1 MENKRKHYAFNRTYQ
16 PIQLKT
22 LLLILKNTVDECQ
35 GKDIMKMKEIIEEI
49 ELRID

>member
-16 PIQLKT
+16 PIQLKA
-22 LLLILKNTVDECQ
+22 LLFILKETIRNCQ
-35 GKDIMKMKEIIEEI
+35 GQDIMKMIEIIEEI